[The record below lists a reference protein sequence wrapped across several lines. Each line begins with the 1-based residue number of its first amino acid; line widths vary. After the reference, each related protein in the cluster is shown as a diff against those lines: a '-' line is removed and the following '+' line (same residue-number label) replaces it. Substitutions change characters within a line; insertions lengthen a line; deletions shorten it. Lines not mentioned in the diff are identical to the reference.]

1 MCRCAPI
8 FSESSGLG
16 LYKPVRSVGSIRVRD
31 FSVLQLCIGAQS
43 FDRFFLVKWGGGGLY
58 KPMRPG
64 WFNWGPGF
72 LGFTAVRPG

>member
-43 FDRFFLVKWGGGGLY
+43 FDRFFLVKWGGGDYISL
-58 KPMRPG
+58 
-64 WFNWGPGF
+64 
-72 LGFTAVRPG
+72 LGDTRRVAARMF